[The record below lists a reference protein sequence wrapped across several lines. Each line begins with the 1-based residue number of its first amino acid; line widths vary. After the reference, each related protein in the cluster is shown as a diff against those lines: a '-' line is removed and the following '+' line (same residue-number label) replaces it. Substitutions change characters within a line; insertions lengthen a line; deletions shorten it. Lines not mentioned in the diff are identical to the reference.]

1 MIKCILLMLA
11 ALPFLGNEHPEEP
24 EYIVIESDYEGAVL
38 LDIEM
43 GARYL
48 KTDEG
53 IYILEDM

>member
-1 MIKCILLMLA
+1 MKLIFLILF
-11 ALPFLGNEHPEEP
+11 FLFDGVTEKWPQK
-24 EYIVIESDYEGAVL
+24 YFVIESDYDGTIL
-38 LDIEM
+38 LDAEM